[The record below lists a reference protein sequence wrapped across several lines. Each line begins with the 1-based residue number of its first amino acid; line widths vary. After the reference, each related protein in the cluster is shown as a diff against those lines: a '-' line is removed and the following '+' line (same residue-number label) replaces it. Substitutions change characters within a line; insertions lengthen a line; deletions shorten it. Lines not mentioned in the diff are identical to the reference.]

1 MSEAEL
7 VRSVRQAAAASG
19 VSPFVVR
26 RWISQGML
34 DEPPWTLDEV
44 QEARDTEHRGPRSQA
59 AHGSTARWN
68 AGCSCANCRTA
79 HSDDGRARKRAT
91 AQARLPAY
99 VRQRLVA
106 AIYAGQPFRA
116 ALRNLGLTSNQVFG
130 LSKTDEDWSTPLEA
144 SLTVTRR
151 DDLQHATNA
160 AYVAGCVCQECREHQ
175 RLRMARNHTAT
186 ARSNRQ
192 IQESVMTDVEDER
205 HVGW

>member
-1 MSEAEL
+1 VSEAEL

-160 AYVAGCVCQECREHQ
+160 AYVAGC
-175 RLRMARNHTAT
+175 A
-186 ARSNRQ
+186 ARSAGSTSASGWPGTTQQLRDQ
-192 IQESVMTDVEDER
+192 TDKSKKV
-205 HVGW
+205 

>member
-1 MSEAEL
+1 VSEAEL

-26 RWISQGML
+26 RWISQEML

-192 IQESVMTDVEDER
+192 SKKV
-205 HVGW
+205 

>member
-1 MSEAEL
+1 
-7 VRSVRQAAAASG
+7 
-19 VSPFVVR
+19 
-26 RWISQGML
+26 
-34 DEPPWTLDEV
+34 
-44 QEARDTEHRGPRSQA
+44 
-59 AHGSTARWN
+59 
-68 AGCSCANCRTA
+68 
-79 HSDDGRARKRAT
+79 
-91 AQARLPAY
+91 

-130 LSKTDEDWSTPLEA
+130 LSKTDEDWSTALEA

-192 IQESVMTDVEDER
+192 SKKV
-205 HVGW
+205 

>member
-1 MSEAEL
+1 VSEAEL

-192 IQESVMTDVEDER
+192 IQEGVMTDVEDER

>member
-1 MSEAEL
+1 M
-7 VRSVRQAAAASG
+7 RSVRQAAAASG

-79 HSDDGRARKRAT
+79 HSDDARVRKRVR

-99 VRQRLVA
+99 VRQRLLA
-106 AIYAGQPFRA
+106 AIYAGQPSRA

-130 LSKTDEDWSTPLEA
+130 LSKTDEDWSTALEA
-144 SLTVTRR
+144 AGARS
-151 DDLQHATNA
+151 
-160 AYVAGCVCQECREHQ
+160 VA
-175 RLRMARNHTAT
+175 AT
-186 ARSNRQ
+186 AWQDTRLVSTTRYGTPIEPRNFQRSWELRCTQ
-192 IQESVMTDVEDER
+192 AGVRPITTTPDGPAPRSSRTWTCIP
-205 HVGW
+205 GT